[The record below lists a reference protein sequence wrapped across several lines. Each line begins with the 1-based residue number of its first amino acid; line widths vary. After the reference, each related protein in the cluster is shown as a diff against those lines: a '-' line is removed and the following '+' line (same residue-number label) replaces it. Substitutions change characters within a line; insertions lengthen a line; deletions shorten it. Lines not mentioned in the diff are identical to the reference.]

1 MNTDEALLTLGETAA
16 EAVLGVLLA
25 LCPDGVEKGH
35 VSVVPAGASPLDSVP
50 FPVVATDVS
59 YTEGV
64 SGGNLFTITRLGARR
79 LAAAMMMAEP
89 PAEDNGQDLDEIE
102 MSALGE
108 AMNQMMAAS
117 AAALAGALGYPVD
130 ISVPSTR
137 VLETADAADGV
148 YPQTPYATCV
158 TVTVLGESCRLIQL
172 IPNAFVVRM
181 ARAIDDG
188 VAVEEGAA
196 ERDTR
201 AGAAG
206 GGEAGLSSMLRDV
219 PVRVAAELGRATLS
233 LEQVADPRPGAV
245 IELNRSSEDPID
257 LCVNGQRFATG
268 RLFLIDQT
276 EWAMRIERVLDV
288 DPADYVSQPGG
299 S

>member
-35 VSVVPAGASPLDSVP
+35 VSVVPAGASPLESVP

-79 LAAAMMMAEP
+79 LAAAMMMQEP
-89 PAEDNGQDLDEIE
+89 PAEDSGQDLDEIE

-137 VLETADAADGV
+137 VLEAAGAAEGV

-181 ARAIDDG
+181 ARAIDNG

-201 AGAAG
+201 AGAG
-206 GGEAGLSSMLRDV
+206 GEEAGLSSKLREV

-245 IELNRSSEDPID
+245 IALNRSSEDPID

>member
-1 MNTDEALLTLGETAA
+1 MNTDEALLTLGETAT
-16 EAVLGVLLA
+16 EAVLGVLLT
-25 LCPDGVEKGH
+25 LCPDGVEKGQ
-35 VSVVPAGASPLDSVP
+35 VTVVPAGASPLESVA

-59 YTEGV
+59 FTEGV
-64 SGGNLFTITRLGARR
+64 SGGNVFTITRLGARR
-79 LAAAMMMAEP
+79 LAAAMMMQEP
-89 PAEDNGQDLDEIE
+89 PAEDSGAELDEIE

-117 AAALAGALGYPVD
+117 AAALAGELGYPVD

-137 VLETADAADGV
+137 VLEAADAAEGV

-196 ERDTR
+196 ERDSHG
-201 AGAAG
+201 AGD
-206 GGEAGLSSMLRDV
+206 GEAGLSSMLREI
-219 PVRVAAELGRATLS
+219 PVRVAAELGRASLS
-233 LEQVADPRPGAV
+233 LEQVAEPRPGSV